1 MMTAL
6 LIYAVVMVLLFIVPL
21 WIVFTKAGQPGWAV
35 IIPIYNFYVML
46 QIAQK
51 PTWWLILILLVP
63 IANIIFLIMT
73 IHGISVNFGKDTG
86 FTVGMILLP
95 FIFIPILGYGG
106 AKYTPQV
113 VPGAPVA

>member
-1 MMTAL
+1 MITTL
-6 LIYAVVMVLLFIVPL
+6 LIYLVVMVLLYIVPL
-21 WIVFTKAGQPGWAV
+21 WKIFVKAGQPGWAS

-51 PTWWLILILLVP
+51 PTWWLVLILLVP

-73 IHGISVNFGKDTG
+73 IHGISVNFGKDAG

-95 FIFIPILGYGG
+95 FIFIPILGYGS
-106 AKYTPQV
+106 AKYTPQAI
-113 VPGAPVA
+113 PGTPAA